1 MPYYRKRRT
10 ISRSKRYRRKRM
22 IKRKLSRV
30 PYRNRLTRSVNPFKQ
45 MPSMWKL
52 RYSEN
57 ITLSTDNT
65 GGLGTYAFAANSIYD
80 PNVSGVGH
88 QPLLH
93 DQLAPF
99 WQRYTVLGARITVK
113 AVASSSS
120 NAGGQLF
127 GCVLDDNNSLQG
139 PGTTLIEN
147 GKGSY
152 RWINQNT
159 NTSTKSS
166 TLSVNFS
173 AKKFFGKKNIVDDD
187 FVSATFGNNPA
198 NLAYFILW
206 TETPNVASFQ
216 STLGVNVVIDYI
228 VRCHEPQDIAQ
239 S

>member
-1 MPYYRKRRT
+1 MPFYRKRRT
-10 ISRSKRYRRKRM
+10 VRSKRFRRKRA
-22 IKRKLSRV
+22 IKRKISRV
-30 PYRNRLTRSVNPFKQ
+30 PPRNRLTRSVNPFKQ
-45 MPSMWKL
+45 MPNMWKL

-57 ITLSTDNT
+57 ITLSTDSA
-65 GGLGTYAFAANSIYD
+65 GGIGTYAFAANSIYD

-99 WQRYTVLGARITVK
+99 WTRYTVLGARITVK

-139 PGTTLIEN
+139 PSTTLIEN

-159 NTSTKSS
+159 ATSTRASS
-166 TLSVNFS
+166 LSVSFS
-173 AKKFFGKKNIVDDD
+173 AKKFFGKKNIIDDD
-187 FVSATFGNNPA
+187 FVSATFGASPA

-206 TETPNVASFQ
+206 TETPNLAST